1 MEAAIS
7 FEGIRDPNMGSM
19 AKVLSLQDKALKN
32 KTLLQRKLRGQF
44 YTGSAVSNFMA
55 SWIQN
60 SNQKHL
66 RLLDAGA
73 GTGILTVSSALHCL
87 SKGCLSVHATLY
99 ESDAECMEYLEEAM
113 VLVQDIFTVH
123 QASFSFEIHHKD
135 FIVARPDKDKTL
147 KPFDIAVINPPYFKY
162 KVKESPYGKC
172 LSDLYSGDPNIYA
185 SFLAVTLAC
194 LRSGGEM
201 IAITPR
207 SFTNGLYFKGFRAYL
222 LAQSTLH
229 RIHVFKRRDK
239 VFQKRSSSV
248 LQENVI
254 CQFIK
259 GSTSREV
266 AITSSDCDA
275 LMNAVNSDKYPTS
288 LIIDPSN
295 DHQMIRVP
303 ETDEEA
309 SVLKQAESLQGTFE
323 QSGYYISTGRVV
335 EHRARKYVVEPSV
348 TESSVPLYRPHNV
361 TALKARWTGSHKK
374 DVSFRLDNNCE
385 KYILENQTY
394 VLLKRFSSKDEKRRL
409 VSGVYSAE
417 DHNCEYVCFGNKV
430 NYLGV
435 QGETITDDEAYGLA
449 AVLNSRFM
457 DKYFRC
463 ISGNTQV
470 NATEIRVMRFP
481 SRDQVKQIGKKLK
494 NLKIFDAHKVDLI
507 VNKTLGIK

>member
-1 MEAAIS
+1 MEAVIS
-7 FEGIRDPNMGSM
+7 FEDIQCPNISSM
-19 AKVLSLQDKALKN
+19 SKVLSLQEKALKN
-32 KTLLQRKLRGQF
+32 KTLLERKLWGQF
-44 YTGSAVSNFMA
+44 YTGAAVSNFMA

-60 SNQKHL
+60 PKQKHL

-99 ESDAECMEYLEEAM
+99 ESDAESTIHLEEAM
-113 VLVQDIFTVH
+113 VMVQDIFSAH

-135 FIVARPDKDKTL
+135 FIMARPDKDETL

-162 KVKESPYGKC
+162 KVKESPYGKY

-207 SFTNGLYFKGFRAYL
+207 SFTNGLYFKGFRTYL
-222 LAQSTLH
+222 LAHSALH

-239 VFQKRSSSV
+239 VFQKGKSSV
-248 LQENVI
+248 LQENII

-259 GSTSREV
+259 GSTTREV

-275 LMNAVNSDKYPTS
+275 VMNAANSDKYS
-288 LIIDPSN
+288 ADLIIDLSN
-295 DHQMIRVP
+295 EHQMIRIP
-303 ETDEEA
+303 ETGEEA
-309 SVLKQAESLQGTFE
+309 KLLKQAESLQSTFE
-323 QSGYYISTGRVV
+323 RSGYYISTGRVV
-335 EHRARKYVVEPSV
+335 EHRAREYVVEPAV
-348 TESSVPLYRPHNV
+348 TQSSVPLYRPHNV
-361 TALKARWTGSHKK
+361 MPLKAVWTGGHKK
-374 DVSFRLDNNCE
+374 DVSFKLGSNKE
-385 KYILENQTY
+385 KYVLKNQTY

-417 DHNCEYVCFGNKV
+417 DHKCQYICFGNKV

-435 QGETITDDEAYGLA
+435 QGEIIDKDEAYGLSA
-449 AVLNSRFM
+449 IFNSQFM
-457 DKYFRC
+457 DNYFRC

-470 NATEIRVMRFP
+470 NATEIRIMRFP
-481 SRDQVKQIGKKLK
+481 TRNQVKQIGMKLK
-494 NLKIFDAHKVDLI
+494 NMKNYDVHNVDLV
-507 VNKTLGIK
+507 VNKILGIK